1 MQPVRLGAFFPTRLS
16 FIHALLRRMRREKW
30 KIVRVKFDMDDNG
43 FGCAVYEARAPRG
56 IISLLAFSQPLAAED
71 RSDRVIAEK
80 WDSCFALLDGKANA
94 DDISRLRAQVTRQE
108 FGRYTPKEIVVS
120 RANKSARLFNRVVE
134 LLAAGKQPPPS
145 EILRAGY
152 LMRTTAVYGN
162 GKFGIAGINKARA
175 LAAPPPFGAEML
187 AVYLIRQFTLDLA
200 EHIARRLSP
209 NAAALSRPIARML
222 GIGNATGLGMAPFLI
237 KRPLLINNWIKAREM
252 AIARAISIPIADEES
267 SARFASLLVRT
278 QRHIE
283 EWQTDDDNQRAVN
296 KQMSESLEIL
306 KAEFS
311 RKGERIESFARP
323 WESVCCR
330 TIKFQCPQ
338 LEELIHSLIIEANPL
353 VADDLQDAMTA
364 DDSPACAP
372 AISLGELKS
381 LVESRYGW
389 ALTARQK
396 DKDDY
401 YFWYRS
407 TEKEEP
413 RLGVR
418 NRQDG
423 AEKEMRIDVARQIVL
438 LHNALDSLNSKSLK
452 MSSADFFLARPDLRG
467 IAARAQ
473 MLANSPYGEIRGD
486 LLSADLLPLN
496 ILRCKLSFLGA
507 YKYDPKSDR
516 WLRVN
521 FCQGAPLADELINA
535 DDDWSFAALKAH

>member
-43 FGCAVYEARAPRG
+43 FGCAVYEARAPGG

-80 WDSCFALLDGKANA
+80 WDSCFALLDGKATA

-134 LLAAGKQPPPS
+134 FLAAGKQPPPS

-267 SARFASLLVRT
+267 SSRFASLLVRA
-278 QRHIE
+278 QQHIE

-323 WESVCCR
+323 WESVCRR

-364 DDSPACAP
+364 DDSPSCAL

-452 MSSADFFLARPDLRG
+452 MSSAEFFLARPDLRG
-467 IAARAQ
+467 IAVRAQ

>member
-145 EILRAGY
+145 EILRTGY

-267 SARFASLLVRT
+267 SARFASLLVRA
-278 QRHIE
+278 QQHIE

-311 RKGERIESFARP
+311 RKEKRIESFARP
-323 WESVCCR
+323 WESVCRR

-389 ALTARQK
+389 ALTARK
-396 DKDDY
+396 KNKDDY

-452 MSSADFFLARPDLRG
+452 MSSAEFFLARPDLRG

>member
-267 SARFASLLVRT
+267 SARFASLLVRA

-311 RKGERIESFARP
+311 RKEKRIESFARP
-323 WESVCCR
+323 WESVCRR

-381 LVESRYGW
+381 LVESRYRW

-452 MSSADFFLARPDLRG
+452 MSSAEFFLAHPDLRG

>member
-43 FGCAVYEARAPRG
+43 FGCAVYEARAPGG

-134 LLAAGKQPPPS
+134 FLAAGKQPPPS

-267 SARFASLLVRT
+267 SARFASLLVRA
-278 QRHIE
+278 QQHIE

-323 WESVCCR
+323 WESVCRR
-330 TIKFQCPQ
+330 TMKFQCPQ

-452 MSSADFFLARPDLRG
+452 MSSAEFFLARPNLRG

>member
-237 KRPLLINNWIKAREM
+237 KQPLLINNWIKAREM

-267 SARFASLLVRT
+267 SARFASLLVRA
-278 QRHIE
+278 QQHIE

-311 RKGERIESFARP
+311 RKEKRIESFARP
-323 WESVCCR
+323 WESVCRR

-353 VADDLQDAMTA
+353 VADGLQDAMTA
-364 DDSPACAP
+364 DDSPSCAP

-389 ALTARQK
+389 ALTARK
-396 DKDDY
+396 KNKDDY

-452 MSSADFFLARPDLRG
+452 MSSAEFFLARPDLRG

>member
-43 FGCAVYEARAPRG
+43 FGCAVYEARAPGG

-134 LLAAGKQPPPS
+134 FLAAGKQPPPS

-267 SARFASLLVRT
+267 SARFASLLVRA

-311 RKGERIESFARP
+311 RKEKRIESFARP
-323 WESVCCR
+323 WESVCRR

-521 FCQGAPLADELINA
+521 FCQGAPLADELISA

>member
-43 FGCAVYEARAPRG
+43 FGCAVYEARAPGG

-80 WDSCFALLDGKANA
+80 WDSCFALLDGKATA

-267 SARFASLLVRT
+267 SARFASLLVRA
-278 QRHIE
+278 QQHIE

-311 RKGERIESFARP
+311 RKEKRIESFARP
-323 WESVCCR
+323 WESVCRR

-438 LHNALDSLNSKSLK
+438 LHNALNSLNSKSLK
-452 MSSADFFLARPDLRG
+452 MSSAEFFLARPDLRG

>member
-43 FGCAVYEARAPRG
+43 FGCAVYEARAPGG

-267 SARFASLLVRT
+267 SARFASLLIRA

-296 KQMSESLEIL
+296 KQMSESLEML

-311 RKGERIESFARP
+311 RKEKRIESFARP
-323 WESVCCR
+323 WESVCRR

-353 VADDLQDAMTA
+353 VADDLQDAMTV

-438 LHNALDSLNSKSLK
+438 LHNALDSLNSKSLE
-452 MSSADFFLARPDLRG
+452 MGSAEFFLARPDLRG

>member
-134 LLAAGKQPPPS
+134 FLAAGKQPPPS

-162 GKFGIAGINKARA
+162 GKFGIAGINKTRA

-267 SARFASLLVRT
+267 SARFASLLVRA
-278 QRHIE
+278 QQHIE

-311 RKGERIESFARP
+311 RKEKRIESFARP
-323 WESVCCR
+323 WESVCRR

-452 MSSADFFLARPDLRG
+452 MSSAEFFLARPDLRG